1 MIIPDPDSPGDA
13 VDVHLQPLV
22 EELLELWE
30 LGIETYD
37 ASRKQNFILH
47 VALMWTIN
55 DFPAY
60 GMLSG

>member
-37 ASRKQNFILH
+37 ASRK
-47 VALMWTIN
+47 
-55 DFPAY
+55 
-60 GMLSG
+60 